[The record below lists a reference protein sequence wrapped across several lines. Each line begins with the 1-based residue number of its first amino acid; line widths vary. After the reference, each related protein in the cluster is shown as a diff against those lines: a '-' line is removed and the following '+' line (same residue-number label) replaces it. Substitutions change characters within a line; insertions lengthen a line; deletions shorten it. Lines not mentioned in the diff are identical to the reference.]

1 MLGSV
6 LSSLHMLTHSLST
19 LAFGGSVV
27 IIPTLQMR
35 KLRPKMLGNMLCL
48 QS

>member
-19 LAFGGSVV
+19 LAFGGSV